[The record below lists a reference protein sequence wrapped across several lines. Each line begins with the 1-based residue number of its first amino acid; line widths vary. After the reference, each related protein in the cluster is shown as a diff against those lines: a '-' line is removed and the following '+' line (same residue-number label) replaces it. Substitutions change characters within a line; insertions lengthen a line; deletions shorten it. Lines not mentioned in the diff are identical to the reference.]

1 MFDTMTSV
9 DRRHELENLRRSV
22 AMLNQSSHGLSADEA
37 YRLIVELQD
46 VRERLDR
53 LRRGLQALLDD
64 TARDSG

>member
-1 MFDTMTSV
+1 M
-9 DRRHELENLRRSV
+9 